1 MIVIR
6 SKDPWKR
13 YFEFKSII
21 EERGLIES
29 DVRTLAQYRHL
40 VQGMQVAE
48 ECFQS
53 YKRKMNDWLKN
64 LERSAIE
71 EIEQQTK
78 KKKQKEIK

>member
-21 EERGLIES
+21 EARGLIES
-29 DVRTLAQYRHL
+29 DVHTLAQYLHL
-40 VQGMQVAE
+40 VQGMKVAE

-64 LERSAIE
+64 IERSAIE
-71 EIEQQTK
+71 EIEEQTK
-78 KKKQKEIK
+78 KKNKRR